1 MQVFV
6 EIMCAASSPE
16 ALPVEVF
23 GGGVERRGGVA
34 AA

>member
-1 MQVFV
+1 MQVCIEV
-6 EIMCAASSPE
+6 VCAASSPW
-16 ALPVEVF
+16 EVPGEVL